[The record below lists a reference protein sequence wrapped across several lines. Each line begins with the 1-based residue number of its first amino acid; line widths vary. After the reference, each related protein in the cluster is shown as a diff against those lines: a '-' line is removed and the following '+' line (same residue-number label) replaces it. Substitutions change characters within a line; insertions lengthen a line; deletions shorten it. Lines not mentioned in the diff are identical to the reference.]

1 MSGEQP
7 STRPATRR
15 TGRRGVPG
23 RRHRRVA
30 PSPADDLAR
39 QAAGTPSATALTWEG
54 ARLTYR
60 ELDSRVTSMADR
72 LVTSRGAFPGEAVTL
87 SPAPGPDAVAALF
100 GVWRAGCVAVP
111 LHQRLTP
118 SEVDHARRIVMSTL
132 HIDNSSLHY
141 GNSTLHCDNYSL
153 HEASGFS
160 PPAAAR
166 GVRSGISPGAEV
178 AKKPG
183 GAKGVRGG
191 TRSGGEGVEKRG
203 ATEGVRGGSRSGAE
217 GAEERG
223 AVRGV
228 REGAPSGTEGAEK
241 RGRYSSCPSV
251 CLLILTSGSSG
262 PPKALG
268 FTRDTLA
275 ASATAV
281 ARRLRLSAGDRW
293 GLCLSPGHIGGL
305 SLLVRAVMTGSS
317 VRLWPSFDA
326 GAVAHA
332 MLSGKVTH
340 LAVVPVM
347 LRSIL
352 TRLAGRHPPKTLR
365 CVLVGGSAAPRAL
378 LDQAWEAGLPVATTW
393 GMTETASQVAT
404 APPELARL
412 HPGTAGRPLRGVE
425 VRRDPG
431 GVLCVRGP
439 TLASMVVHGPGVPP
453 EPLSTDR
460 DGWFPTR
467 DLGRV
472 GPGGLVWIEG
482 RADAMFVSGGLNV
495 SPAEVERVIGALP
508 GVRDAVVFG
517 LPDEEWGE
525 VVAAVVEGDRSA
537 VTAGDVDRHCRER
550 LVRGRCPT
558 RTVVVDELPRT
569 RTGKVMRWRV
579 GERYGP
585 ELRRGN
591 AT

>member
-7 STRPATRR
+7 STCPATRR

-30 PSPADDLAR
+30 PTPADDLAR
-39 QAAGTPSATALTWEG
+39 QAAETPSATALTWEG
-54 ARLTYR
+54 GCLTYR
-60 ELDSRVTSMADR
+60 RLDSKVTSMAD
-72 LVTSRGAFPGEAVTL
+72 LVTSRGAVPGEAVSL

-132 HIDNSSLHY
+132 HIDNSSLHKAF
-141 GNSTLHCDNYSL
+141 GPSL
-153 HEASGFS
+153 AGD
-160 PPAAAR
+160 AR
-166 GVRSGISPGAEV
+166 GA
-178 AKKPG
+178 
-183 GAKGVRGG
+183 RGG
-191 TRSGGEGVEKRG
+191 TRFGAEAAQMRG
-203 ATEGVRGGSRSGAE
+203 AASSVGGGT
-217 GAEERG
+217 
-223 AVRGV
+223 
-228 REGAPSGTEGAEK
+228 PSGTEGTEK
-241 RGRYSSCPSV
+241 RGRYSGFPDVS
-251 CLLILTSGSSG
+251 LLILTSGSSG
-262 PPKALG
+262 PPRAFG
-268 FTRDTLA
+268 FTRETLA

-281 ARRLRLSAGDRW
+281 AHRLRLTARDRW

-317 VRLWPSFDA
+317 VRLWPAFDA
-326 GAVAHA
+326 GAVARS
-332 MLSGKVTH
+332 MLSGRVTH

-352 TRLAGRHPPKTLR
+352 ARLAGSHPPETLR

-412 HPGTAGRPLRGVE
+412 HPGSAGRPLRSVE
-425 VRRDPG
+425 VRRDPS
-431 GVLCVRGP
+431 GVLHVRGP
-439 TLASMVVHGPGVPP
+439 TLASMVVHGPGAPP
-453 EPLSTDR
+453 EPLPTDPA
-460 DGWFPTR
+460 GWFATR

-472 GPGGLVWIEG
+472 DPGGLVWIEG
-482 RADAMFVSGGLNV
+482 RADAMIVSGGLNV

-525 VVAAVVEGDRSA
+525 VVAAVVEGDPSA
-537 VTAGDVDRHCRER
+537 VTAAEVGRHCRER

-591 AT
+591 AR

>member
-1 MSGEQP
+1 MSGDQP
-7 STRPATRR
+7 APRPPTGR
-15 TGRRGVPG
+15 TGHGDIPSGGWRQ
-23 RRHRRVA
+23 VA
-30 PSPADDLAR
+30 PTPADDLAR

-54 ARLTYR
+54 GRLTYR
-60 ELDSRVTSMADR
+60 QLDSRVTSMAD
-72 LVTSRGAFPGEAVTL
+72 LLSARGAVSGEAVTL
-87 SPAPGPDAVAALF
+87 CPAPGPQAVAALF
-100 GVWRAGCVAVP
+100 GLWRAGCVAVP
-111 LHQRLTP
+111 LHERITP
-118 SEVDHARRIVMSTL
+118 SEVDHARQIVMSAL
-132 HIDNSSLHY
+132 HIDNASLHQVF
-141 GNSTLHCDNYSL
+141 GPSL
-153 HEASGFS
+153 AGD
-160 PPAAAR
+160 AR
-166 GVRSGISPGAEV
+166 GARVGFGTGGVKARGAAGGVRGGARFGAGGAEERS
-178 AKKPG
+178 P
-183 GAKGVRGG
+183 AKGVRGG
-191 TRSGGEGVEKRG
+191 ARFGAGGAKKRG
-203 ATEGVRGGSRSGAE
+203 AARGVPGGTPSGAE
-217 GAEERG
+217 GAG
-223 AVRGV
+223 
-228 REGAPSGTEGAEK
+228 K
-241 RGRYSSCPSV
+241 RGRYLGFPDV
-251 CLLILTSGSSG
+251 NLLILTSGSSG
-262 PPKALG
+262 PPRAFG

-275 ASATAV
+275 ASAAAV
-281 ARRLRLSAGDRW
+281 AQRLCLTAGDRW

-326 GAVAHA
+326 GAVADA

-347 LRSIL
+347 LRNIL
-352 TRLAGRHPPKTLR
+352 ARLAGRRPPETLR

-378 LDQAWEAGLPVATTW
+378 LDRAWEGGLPVATTW

-404 APPELARL
+404 APPKLARL

-431 GVLCVRGP
+431 GVLHVRGP
-439 TLASMVVHGPGVPP
+439 TLASMVVHGPGAPP
-453 EPLSTDR
+453 QPLSTDP
-460 DGWFPTR
+460 DGWFATR

-472 GPGGLVWIEG
+472 DPDGLVRIEG
-482 RADAMFVSGGLNV
+482 RADAMIVSGGLNV

-508 GVRDAVVFG
+508 GVRDAVVLG

-525 VVAAVVEGDRSA
+525 VVVAVVEGDPSE

-558 RTVVVDELPRT
+558 RTLVVDALPRT

-591 AT
+591 GT

>member
-7 STRPATRR
+7 STRPATCRPGHSDVSSR
-15 TGRRGVPG
+15 GRGQ
-23 RRHRRVA
+23 VA
-30 PSPADDLAR
+30 PTPAEDLAR
-39 QAAGTPSATALTWEG
+39 RAAETPSATALTWEG
-54 ARLTYR
+54 GGLTYR
-60 ELDSRVTSMADR
+60 ELDSRVTSMAG
-72 LVTSRGAFPGEAVTL
+72 LVASRGAVPGEAVTL

-111 LHQRLTP
+111 LHERLTP
-118 SEVDHARRIVMSTL
+118 SEADHARRIVKSNL
-132 HIDNSSLHY
+132 HIDNSSLHEVF
-141 GNSTLHCDNYSL
+141 GSSL
-153 HEASGFS
+153 AGD
-160 PPAAAR
+160 AR
-166 GVRSGISPGAEV
+166 GAGGGTGFGAGR

-183 GAKGVRGG
+183 AAKGICGGTRFGAEGAEERSAAKGVRGG
-191 TRSGGEGVEKRG
+191 T
-203 ATEGVRGGSRSGAE
+203 
-217 GAEERG
+217 
-223 AVRGV
+223 
-228 REGAPSGTEGAEK
+228 PSGTEEAEK
-241 RGRYSSCPSV
+241 RGRYSNFPDV
-251 CLLILTSGSSG
+251 NLLILTSGSSG
-262 PPKALG
+262 APRAFG
-268 FTRDTLA
+268 FTRDALA
-275 ASATAV
+275 ASATVV
-281 ARRLRLSAGDRW
+281 ARRLRLTAGDRW

-326 GAVAHA
+326 GAVARSI
-332 MLSGKVTH
+332 LSGKVTH

-347 LRSIL
+347 LRGIL
-352 TRLAGRHPPKTLR
+352 ARLAGRQPPDTLR

-378 LDQAWEAGLPVATTW
+378 LDRAWDAGLPVATTW

-431 GVLCVRGP
+431 GVLHVRGP
-439 TLASMVVHGPGVPP
+439 TLASMVVHGPGAPP
-453 EPLSTDR
+453 APLSTDP
-460 DGWFPTR
+460 DGWFATR

-472 GPGGLVWIEG
+472 DPGGLVRIEG
-482 RADAMFVSGGLNV
+482 RADAMIVSGGLNV

-508 GVRDAVVFG
+508 GVRDAVVIG

-525 VVAAVVEGDRSA
+525 VVAAVVEGDPLA
-537 VTAGDVDRHCRER
+537 VTAAEVDRHCRER

-558 RTVVVDELPRT
+558 HTVVVDELPRT

-591 AT
+591 AS